1 MPGLLSFLIPATTD
15 SPTQLPNKIL
25 PRGAVASVGCLFFD
39 AEGRPCASPL
49 DRRTIGISHDQLM
62 AVPLRVGLAAGTKKL
77 DATLALVRGRV
88 LDVLIVD
95 ASLARGLLAATS
107 DE

>member
-1 MPGLLSFLIPATTD
+1 
-15 SPTQLPNKIL
+15 
-25 PRGAVASVGCLFFD
+25 
-39 AEGRPCASPL
+39 
-49 DRRTIGISHDQLM
+49 
-62 AVPLRVGLAAGTKKL
+62 VPLRVGLAAGTKKL

-95 ASLARGLLAATS
+95 APLARSLLAATS